1 MSRIYYVSAPD
12 FGKHLVRAN
21 TPHQAVALVAKE
33 MFQVRVAS
41 QDDIVYEISHG
52 NKVKEVLNATNEEM
66 VAVSQENLV

>member
-41 QDDIVYEISHG
+41 QDDIVFEISHG
-52 NKVKEVLNATNEEM
+52 NKVKEVLNLRQDELALGVEE
-66 VAVSQENLV
+66 

>member
-12 FGKHLVRAN
+12 FGRHLVRAN
-21 TPHQAVALVAKE
+21 TPQQAVALIAKE

-66 VAVSQENLV
+66 VAVSQEQV

>member
-21 TPHQAVALVAKE
+21 TPHQAIALIAKE

-52 NKVKEVLNATNEEM
+52 NKVKEVLNPTPEELG
-66 VAVSQENLV
+66 AVEENQQ